1 MKDQNTK
8 KTVNQPFKTR
18 EVLTVCVNDERGS
31 PLLES
36 VSGKT

>member
-1 MKDQNTK
+1 MKI
-8 KTVNQPFKTR
+8 VNQSFKTR

-36 VSGKT
+36 VSEKT